1 MAGFHRVTHGTEDPV
16 IFRVVA
22 RDPGR
27 ASLGTAPPP
36 WAAMKIG
43 ITCYPTYGGSG
54 AVATELGLDLAR
66 RGHEVHFITYD
77 SPFRLHGYTE
87 RIYFHQVETR
97 MGRYP
102 LFDHFPYTLALA
114 SKQYEVVLSEGLEI
128 LHVHYAIPH
137 ATTAYLAREMLK
149 GQQPLKVITTL
160 HGTDITLVGQESSFY
175 GITKFS
181 IEQSDEVTAVSTY
194 LRDETYR
201 AFGCVSCDVKVI
213 PNFVNLQ
220 EYKPGEPDAKSKSS
234 LAPEGGKVITHVSNF
249 REVKRVKDVV
259 RVFARIR
266 RAMPATLI
274 MVGDGPE
281 RVDAENEARELGV
294 TADVRFLGRLDSV
307 ASLLQ
312 ATDLF
317 LLPSQTESF
326 GLAALEA
333 MACGSPV
340 VASRAGGLPEV
351 VDDGINGI
359 LEPVG
364 SVEAMGRRA
373 VELLR
378 DPRRYA
384 AMREAA
390 IGKAREFSADRIVP
404 MYEHLYEEVLRGTPA
419 VSRADGR

>member
-1 MAGFHRVTHGTEDPV
+1 
-16 IFRVVA
+16 
-22 RDPGR
+22 
-27 ASLGTAPPP
+27 
-36 WAAMKIG
+36 MKLG

-54 AVATELGLDLAR
+54 AVATELGIELAR

-77 SPFRLHGYTE
+77 SPFRLRGYAE
-87 RIYFHQVETR
+87 RVYFHQVDTR

-114 SKQYEVVLSEGLEI
+114 SKQHEVATREGLDI

-137 ATTAYLAREMLK
+137 ATTAFLAREMLR
-149 GQQPLKVITTL
+149 GERDIRVITTL

-175 GITKFS
+175 AITKFS
-181 IEQSDEVTAVSTY
+181 IERSDAVTAVSSY

-201 AFGCVSCDVKVI
+201 AFGCVSCDLRVI
-213 PNFVNLQ
+213 PNFVNLN
-220 EYKPGEPDAKSKSS
+220 EYQPGDPTGRLG
-234 LAPEGGKVITHVSNF
+234 LAPDGHKLITHVSNF

-259 RVFARIR
+259 RVFARIQ
-266 RAMPATLI
+266 RAMPATLVMI
-274 MVGDGPE
+274 GDGPE
-281 RVDAENEARELGV
+281 RVDAENEARDLGV
-294 TADVRFLGRLDSV
+294 TPDVKFLGRLDSV

-312 ATDLF
+312 ASDLF

-333 MACGSPV
+333 MAGGSPV
-340 VASRAGGLPEV
+340 VATRAGGLPEV
-351 VDDGINGI
+351 VDDGVNGI

-378 DPRRYA
+378 APERHA
-384 AMREAA
+384 AMRGAA
-390 IGKAREFSADRIVP
+390 IAKAREFSADRVVP
-404 MYEHLYEEVLRGTPA
+404 VYESLYQEMMA
-419 VSRADGR
+419 

>member
-1 MAGFHRVTHGTEDPV
+1 
-16 IFRVVA
+16 
-22 RDPGR
+22 
-27 ASLGTAPPP
+27 
-36 WAAMKIG
+36 MKIG

-54 AVATELGLDLAR
+54 AVATELGLELAR

-77 SPFRLHGYTE
+77 SPFRLRGYSE
-87 RIYFHQVETR
+87 RVYFHQVETR

-114 SKQYEVVLSEGLEI
+114 SKQHEVVLREELDL

-149 GQQPLKVITTL
+149 GERSLRFITTL

-175 GITKFS
+175 AITKFS
-181 IEQSDEVTAVSTY
+181 IERSDGVTAVSNY

-201 AFGCVSCDVKVI
+201 AFGCGGCDVRVV
-213 PNFVNLQ
+213 PNFVNLK
-220 EYKPGEPDAKSKSS
+220 EYRPGEPGCRGTV
-234 LAPEGGKVITHVSNF
+234 APEDHKVITHISNF

-266 RAMPATLI
+266 RAMPATLVMI
-274 MVGDGPE
+274 GDGPE
-281 RVDAENEARELGV
+281 RMEAENEARDLAV
-294 TADVRFLGRLDSV
+294 TDDVRFLGRLDSV

-312 ATDLF
+312 ASDLF
-317 LLPSQTESF
+317 ILPSQTESF

-351 VDDGINGI
+351 IDDGVNGI

-378 DPRRYA
+378 DPERHA
-384 AMREAA
+384 AMRAAA
-390 IGKAREFSADRIVP
+390 IAKAEQFSADRIVP
-404 MYEHLYEEVLRGTPA
+404 MYEAYYQEVLA
-419 VSRADGR
+419 

>member
-1 MAGFHRVTHGTEDPV
+1 
-16 IFRVVA
+16 
-22 RDPGR
+22 
-27 ASLGTAPPP
+27 
-36 WAAMKIG
+36 
-43 ITCYPTYGGSG
+43 
-54 AVATELGLDLAR
+54 
-66 RGHEVHFITYD
+66 
-77 SPFRLHGYTE
+77 
-87 RIYFHQVETR
+87 
-97 MGRYP
+97 
-102 LFDHFPYTLALA
+102 
-114 SKQYEVVLSEGLEI
+114 
-128 LHVHYAIPH
+128 
-137 ATTAYLAREMLK
+137 
-149 GQQPLKVITTL
+149 
-160 HGTDITLVGQESSFY
+160 
-175 GITKFS
+175 
-181 IEQSDEVTAVSTY
+181 
-194 LRDETYR
+194 
-201 AFGCVSCDVKVI
+201 
-213 PNFVNLQ
+213 
-220 EYKPGEPDAKSKSS
+220 
-234 LAPEGGKVITHVSNF
+234 
-249 REVKRVKDVV
+249 VKDVV

-294 TADVRFLGRLDSV
+294 TPDVRFLGRLDSV

-351 VDDGINGI
+351 IDDGVSGI

-378 DPRRYA
+378 DPSRFA

-390 IGKAREFSADRIVP
+390 IAKAREFSADRIVP
-404 MYEHLYEEVLRGTPA
+404 MYEHLYEEVLRGAPA

>member
-1 MAGFHRVTHGTEDPV
+1 
-16 IFRVVA
+16 
-22 RDPGR
+22 
-27 ASLGTAPPP
+27 
-36 WAAMKIG
+36 MKIG

-54 AVATELGLDLAR
+54 AVATELGLELAR
-66 RGHEVHFITYD
+66 RGHQVHFITYD
-77 SPFRLHGYTE
+77 SPFRLRGYTE
-87 RIYFHQVETR
+87 RVFFHQVETR

-114 SKQYEVVLSEGLEI
+114 SKQHEVVLRERLEV

-137 ATTAYLAREMLK
+137 ATTAYLAREMLN
-149 GQQPLKVITTL
+149 GEWPLRVITTL

-181 IEQSDEVTAVSTY
+181 IEQSNGVTAVSTY

-201 AFGCVSCDVKVI
+201 AFGCVSCDVRVI

-220 EYKPGEPDAKSKSS
+220 EYRPSDAGQRRG
-234 LAPEGGKVITHVSNF
+234 LAPEGHKLITHVSNF

-274 MVGDGPE
+274 MIGDGPE

-294 TADVRFLGRLDSV
+294 NADIRFLGRLDSV

-312 ATDLF
+312 ASDLF
-317 LLPSQTESF
+317 ILPSQTESF

-333 MACGSPV
+333 MACGAPV
-340 VASRAGGLPEV
+340 VATRAGGLPEV
-351 VDDGINGI
+351 IDDELNGI

-378 DPRRYA
+378 QPERHA
-384 AMREAA
+384 AMRAA
-390 IGKAREFSADRIVP
+390 AVAKAEQFSADRIVP
-404 MYEHLYEEVLRGTPA
+404 AYEAYYEEVLA
-419 VSRADGR
+419 

>member
-1 MAGFHRVTHGTEDPV
+1 
-16 IFRVVA
+16 
-22 RDPGR
+22 
-27 ASLGTAPPP
+27 
-36 WAAMKIG
+36 MKIG

-77 SPFRLHGYTE
+77 SPFRLRGYTE
-87 RIYFHQVETR
+87 RVFFHQVETR

-114 SKQYEVVLSEGLEI
+114 SKQHEVVLREELDL

-149 GQQPLKVITTL
+149 GERPVKVITTL

-175 GITKFS
+175 AITKFS
-181 IEQSDEVTAVSTY
+181 IERSDGVTAVSNY

-201 AFGCVSCDVKVI
+201 AFGCGACDVRVV

-220 EYKPGEPDAKSKSS
+220 EYRPGEQGCRQSV
-234 LAPEGGKVITHVSNF
+234 APEGHKVITHVSNF

-259 RVFARIR
+259 RVFARVR
-266 RAMPATLI
+266 RAMPATLVMI
-274 MVGDGPE
+274 GDGPE
-281 RVDAENEARELGV
+281 RVDAENEARDLAV
-294 TADVRFLGRLDSV
+294 TDDVRFLGRLDSV

-312 ATDLF
+312 GSDLF
-317 LLPSQTESF
+317 ILPSQTESF

-351 VDDGINGI
+351 IDDGVNGI

-378 DPRRYA
+378 DPERHA
-384 AMREAA
+384 AMRAAA
-390 IGKAREFSADRIVP
+390 IAKAEQFSADRVVP
-404 MYEHLYEEVLRGTPA
+404 MYEAYYREVLA
-419 VSRADGR
+419 

>member
-1 MAGFHRVTHGTEDPV
+1 
-16 IFRVVA
+16 
-22 RDPGR
+22 
-27 ASLGTAPPP
+27 
-36 WAAMKIG
+36 MKVG

-54 AVATELGLDLAR
+54 AVATELGLALAQ

-77 SPFRLHGYTE
+77 FPFRLRGFAE
-87 RIYFHQVETR
+87 RVYFHQVETR

-102 LFDHFPYTLALA
+102 LFDHYPYTLALA
-114 SKQYEVVLSEGLEI
+114 SKQHEVALREELDI

-137 ATTAYLAREMLK
+137 ATTAYLAREMLR
-149 GQQPLKVITTL
+149 GTRTLRVITTL

-175 GITKFS
+175 GITRFS
-181 IEQSDEVTAVSTY
+181 IEQSDAVTAVSSF

-201 AFGCVSCDVKVI
+201 AFGCVSCDVRVI
-213 PNFVNLQ
+213 PNFVNL
-220 EYKPGEPDAKSKSS
+220 EVYRPATGARTEA
-234 LAPEGGKVITHVSNF
+234 LAPADHKLITHISNF
-249 REVKRVKDVV
+249 REVKRVKDVI

-266 RAMPATLI
+266 RAMPATML
-274 MVGDGPE
+274 MVGDGPDRPE
-281 RVDAENEARELGV
+281 AEKEAEELGV
-294 TADVRFLGRLDSV
+294 TGEVRFLGRFDTV
-307 ASLLQ
+307 ETLLQ

-333 MACGSPV
+333 MACGAPV

-378 DPRRYA
+378 DPVRYQT
-384 AMREAA
+384 MREAA
-390 IGKAREFSADRIVP
+390 IATAREFSADRIVP
-404 MYEHLYEEVLRGTPA
+404 AYESLYREVMAWT
-419 VSRADGR
+419 

>member
-1 MAGFHRVTHGTEDPV
+1 MDPSERRGSTGHAENSPVERTH
-16 IFRVVA
+16 
-22 RDPGR
+22 
-27 ASLGTAPPP
+27 APLAP
-36 WAAMKIG
+36 MKIG

-114 SKQYEVVLSEGLEI
+114 SKQHEVVLREGLEI

-149 GQQPLKVITTL
+149 GERPLRVITTL

-175 GITKFS
+175 AITKFS
-181 IEQSDEVTAVSTY
+181 IEQSDEVTAVSSY

-201 AFGCVSCDVKVI
+201 AFGCVSCDVRVI
-213 PNFVNLQ
+213 PNFVNLN
-220 EYKPGEPDAKSKSS
+220 EYRPAEPAVRI
-234 LAPEGGKVITHVSNF
+234 APEGTKVITHVSNF

-274 MVGDGPE
+274 MVGDGPD
-281 RVDAENEARELGV
+281 RDDAENEARELGV
-294 TADVRFLGRLDSV
+294 AGDVRFLGRLDSV

-312 ATDLF
+312 STELF

-333 MACGSPV
+333 MACGAPV
-340 VASRAGGLPEV
+340 VATRAGGLPEV
-351 VDDGINGI
+351 VDDGVNGI

-378 DPRRYA
+378 DGARYA
-384 AMREAA
+384 AMRAAA
-390 IGKAREFSADRIVP
+390 IAKAREFSADRIVP
-404 MYEHLYEEVLRGTPA
+404 MYEALYEEV
-419 VSRADGR
+419 VRAGV

>member
-1 MAGFHRVTHGTEDPV
+1 
-16 IFRVVA
+16 
-22 RDPGR
+22 
-27 ASLGTAPPP
+27 
-36 WAAMKIG
+36 MKIG

-54 AVATELGLDLAR
+54 AVATELGLELAR
-66 RGHEVHFITYD
+66 RGNQVHFITYD
-77 SPFRLHGYTE
+77 SPFRLRGYTE
-87 RIYFHQVETR
+87 RVFFHQVETR

-102 LFDHFPYTLALA
+102 LFDHYPYTLALA
-114 SKQYEVVLSEGLEI
+114 SKQHEVALRERLEL

-137 ATTAYLAREMLK
+137 ATTAFLAREMLN
-149 GQQPLKVITTL
+149 GEWPLRVITTL

-181 IEQSDEVTAVSTY
+181 IERSDGVTAVSSY

-201 AFGCVSCDVKVI
+201 AFGCVNCDLRVI

-220 EYKPGEPDAKSKSS
+220 EYRPTESASRAR
-234 LAPEGGKVITHVSNF
+234 LAPEGHKLVTHVSNF

-259 RVFARIR
+259 RVFARIQ

-274 MVGDGPE
+274 MIGDGPE
-281 RVDAENEARELGV
+281 RMDAENEARELGV
-294 TADVRFLGRLDSV
+294 STDVRFLGRLDSV

-312 ATDLF
+312 ASDLF
-317 LLPSQTESF
+317 ILPSQTESF

-333 MACGSPV
+333 MACGAPV

-351 VDDGINGI
+351 IDDGVNGI

-378 DPRRYA
+378 DPTRHA
-384 AMREAA
+384 AMRAA
-390 IGKAREFSADRIVP
+390 AVAKAEQFSADRIVP
-404 MYEHLYEEVLRGTPA
+404 MYEEFYQEVLA
-419 VSRADGR
+419 

>member
-1 MAGFHRVTHGTEDPV
+1 
-16 IFRVVA
+16 
-22 RDPGR
+22 
-27 ASLGTAPPP
+27 
-36 WAAMKIG
+36 MKLG

-54 AVATELGLDLAR
+54 AVATELGLELAR

-114 SKQYEVVLSEGLEI
+114 SKQHEVALREELEI

-137 ATTAYLAREMLK
+137 ATTAYLAREMLR
-149 GQQPLKVITTL
+149 GEQPLKVITTL

-181 IEQSDEVTAVSTY
+181 IEQSDEVTAVSAY

-201 AFGCVSCDVKVI
+201 AFGCVSCDVRVI
-213 PNFVNLQ
+213 PNFVNLA
-220 EYKPGEPDAKSKSS
+220 EYKPGEPGARNT
-234 LAPEGGKVITHVSNF
+234 LAPEGSKMITHVSNF

-274 MVGDGPE
+274 MVGDGPD
-281 RVDAENEARELGV
+281 RVDAEHEAAELGV

-340 VASRAGGLPEV
+340 VASRAGGIPEV
-351 VDDGINGI
+351 VDDGVTGI

-378 DPRRYA
+378 DPRRYG

-390 IGKAREFSADRIVP
+390 ISKAREFSADRVVP
-404 MYEHLYEEVLRGTPA
+404 MYEQLYEEVLRGSPK
-419 VSRADGR
+419 VSAADGR

>member
-1 MAGFHRVTHGTEDPV
+1 
-16 IFRVVA
+16 
-22 RDPGR
+22 
-27 ASLGTAPPP
+27 
-36 WAAMKIG
+36 MKIG

-54 AVATELGLDLAR
+54 AVATELGLELAR
-66 RGHEVHFITYD
+66 RGHQVHFITYD
-77 SPFRLHGYTE
+77 SPFRLRGYAE
-87 RIYFHQVETR
+87 RVFFHQVETR

-114 SKQYEVVLSEGLEI
+114 SKQHEVVLREQLDL

-149 GQQPLKVITTL
+149 GERRLQVITTL

-175 GITKFS
+175 AITKFS
-181 IEQSDEVTAVSTY
+181 IEQSNGVTAVSNY

-201 AFGCVSCDVKVI
+201 AFGCGNCDVRVI

-220 EYKPGEPDAKSKSS
+220 EYRPGDPGCRGTV
-234 LAPEGGKVITHVSNF
+234 APEDHKVITHVSNF

-259 RVFARIR
+259 RVFARVR

-274 MVGDGPE
+274 MIGDGPE

-294 TADVRFLGRLDSV
+294 NADVRFLGRLDSV

-312 ATDLF
+312 ASDVF
-317 LLPSQTESF
+317 VLPSQTESF

-333 MACGSPV
+333 MACGAPV
-340 VASRAGGLPEV
+340 VATRAGGLQEV
-351 VDDGINGI
+351 IDDGINGI

-378 DPRRYA
+378 NPERHA
-384 AMREAA
+384 AMRAAA
-390 IGKAREFSADRIVP
+390 IAKAEQFSTDRVVP
-404 MYEHLYEEVLRGTPA
+404 LYEAYYREVLG
-419 VSRADGR
+419 